1 MWLAR
6 LGRTNCSCSPSMS
19 AGARVPACSP
29 RRPSAPHRLSPYR
42 PLAVLPRSP
51 APRRCSRT
59 RCRDPPSPLYYK
71 VTPRWRARCPPN
83 SNTTSRRLNGPPLP
97 SPRRRYANEFNNLL
111 SAYQAANDIDLTRDH
126 DPPAD
131 NLYIRV
137 NVLTDVGQ
145 FVGPESGVNLDL
157 KRGDLSYLRRG
168 DVEHLVR
175 RVEKPTVGA
184 RAEGWLGRSSQ
195 EVASHG
201 WERALVSPPV

>member
-1 MWLAR
+1 M
-6 LGRTNCSCSPSMS
+6 
-19 AGARVPACSP
+19 
-29 RRPSAPHRLSPYR
+29 
-42 PLAVLPRSP
+42 
-51 APRRCSRT
+51 
-59 RCRDPPSPLYYK
+59 
-71 VTPRWRARCPPN
+71 
-83 SNTTSRRLNGPPLP
+83 
-97 SPRRRYANEFNNLL
+97 L

-175 RVEKPTVGA
+175 RVAKPTVGV
-184 RAEGWLGRSSQ
+184 RAEGWLGRSSH

-201 WERALVSPPV
+201 WVRALVSPPV

>member
-1 MWLAR
+1 MR
-6 LGRTNCSCSPSMS
+6 LLLSLF
-19 AGARVPACSP
+19 
-29 RRPSAPHRLSPYR
+29 SAPGTAKTRS
-42 PLAVLPRSP
+42 AVAPFALPTRDVRS
-51 APRRCSRT
+51 APTART
-59 RCRDPPSPLYYK
+59 R
-71 VTPRWRARCPPN
+71 
-83 SNTTSRRLNGPPLP
+83 G
-97 SPRRRYANEFNNLL
+97 RYANEFNNLL

-175 RVEKPTVGA
+175 A
-184 RAEGWLGRSSQ
+184 RAR
-195 EVASHG
+195 ASACPRPRPRPRQT
-201 WERALVSPPV
+201 RA